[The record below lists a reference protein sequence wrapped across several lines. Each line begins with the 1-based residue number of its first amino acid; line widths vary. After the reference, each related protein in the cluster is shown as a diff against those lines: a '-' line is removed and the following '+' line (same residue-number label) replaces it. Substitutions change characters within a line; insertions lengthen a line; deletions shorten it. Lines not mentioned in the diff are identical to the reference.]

1 MVKKSFHLIA
11 FVLIFVILCGV
22 ITTGNV
28 VKAEEP
34 EILDS
39 GKCGA
44 SLNWEL
50 DDGGTLRIFGEGRM
64 YDYNKYYQPSPW
76 YKYRDEPYISADGSM
91 ILDSNGDTY
100 LPTDNYYA
108 DNPMGYKIKN
118 IVMEEGITYIGD
130 WAFYRV
136 CVDEIT
142 VPEGVEATGMFCF
155 RYSPTLKVLN
165 LPDSLKVLDDF
176 AISRNYL
183 LHTINLGNGL
193 ETVGTAGFNR
203 NTSLKTL
210 ILPESCTSVNVQL
223 SPTYAG
229 IDYSSV
235 GLMENCTSLETVGFG
250 KVERIPQRTCLGAK
264 IKNVVIPDTVKS
276 IDDYAFYDCKNL
288 EGVLF
293 EQNSVCTDIADTAFL
308 SCESLKSVKGGTAL
322 ETLGNYSSISTLEEF
337 DFSSANKVLSKA
349 QFYQTSLKTVSVSEN
364 ITTIPVSCFNGM
376 QKLEKMYLPSAL
388 ESIQA
393 SSFNYCVALKDI
405 YYNGNLQM
413 WQALEKASGWS
424 YQVNA
429 DCVVHLNDGNF
440 ATVSGKEIDRETLEF
455 TVGFEDYDGTLLD
468 TQKIKY
474 GCSATAPEAP
484 QRMGYVFDGWDKDF
498 SFVTENM
505 TVRAT
510 YVRKA
515 VDNPI
520 GADFA
525 GATLTLG
532 GDIALNL
539 YMDVNDEVLADEY
552 AGLMV
557 THPNGLEE
565 FISLKDAVKSEDF
578 YVFSC
583 DVAAKE
589 MASSLKVQFVT
600 SEGESEAFE
609 YSVKDY
615 AEYILEDNSGSY
627 DSAKPLVKAMLN
639 YGTAAQ
645 QYFSFNKENPANSLL
660 SNDEKALGEVD
671 LSACEFALYGEES
684 GVKYHGSKLTLES
697 ETSVKHY
704 FVIDNETDALNIT
717 VNGKA
722 WTAEKAG
729 EYYEVKISD
738 IPAQSLDE
746 KLIVKIGNLTLD
758 YNALSY
764 ANLAMNGEDN
774 NLKDLMKA
782 LYAYNKAADEYLA
795 EY

>member
-1 MVKKSFHLIA
+1 MVKKRFSIVALVLALIIISA
-11 FVLIFVILCGV
+11 VFNTGV
-22 ITTGNV
+22 A
-28 VKAEEP
+28 VKAENLK
-34 EILDS
+34 ILDS
-39 GKCGA
+39 GKCGE

-76 YKYRDEPYISADGSM
+76 YKYRDEPYISEDGSM
-91 ILDSNGDTY
+91 ILDSNGDNY
-100 LPTDNYYA
+100 LPTDAYYA
-108 DNPMGYKIKN
+108 DNPMGYKVKN
-118 IVMEEGITYIGD
+118 IVIEEGITYIGD

-183 LHTINLGNGL
+183 LHTINLGEGL
-193 ETVGTAGFNR
+193 EKVGTAGFNR
-203 NTSLKTL
+203 NPSLKTL
-210 ILPESCTSVNVQL
+210 VLPKSCTSVNVQL
-223 SPTYAG
+223 SPAYAD

-250 KVERIPQRTCLGAK
+250 KIDKIPQRTCLGAN
-264 IKNVVIPDTVKS
+264 IKNIIIPNTVKS
-276 IDDYAFYDCKNL
+276 IDAYAFYDCKNL
-288 EGVLF
+288 ESLLF
-293 EQNSVCTDIADTAFL
+293 ESESVCTHIADTAFL
-308 SCESLKSVKGGTAL
+308 NCKSLKSVKGGTTL
-322 ETLGNYSSISTLEEF
+322 ETLGNYSSITTLEEF
-337 DFSSANKVLSKA
+337 DFSSSNKTLIKA
-349 QFYQTSLKTVSVSEN
+349 QFYQTSLKTVSLSEH
-364 ITTIPVSCFNGM
+364 ITTIPVSCFNSM
-376 QKLEKMYLPSAL
+376 QKLEKIYLPSSL
-388 ESIQA
+388 ENIQA
-393 SSFNYCVALKDI
+393 SSFNHCVALKDI

-413 WQALEKASGWS
+413 WQAVEKASGWS

-440 ATVSGKEIDRETLEF
+440 ATVSGKEIDKETLEF
-455 TVGFEDYDGTLLD
+455 TVSFEDYSGALLD
-468 TQKIKY
+468 TQKVKY

-484 QRMGYVFDGWDKDF
+484 QRLGYVFDGWDKDF
-498 SFVTENM
+498 TYVTDHM

-515 VDNPI
+515 VDNVV
-520 GADFA
+520 GGEFA
-525 GATLTLG
+525 GATITLG
-532 GDIALNL
+532 GRIALNL
-539 YMDVNDEVLADEY
+539 YMDVNDEVLSDEN
-552 AGLMV
+552 AGLLV
-557 THPNGLEE
+557 VRPNGLEE
-565 FISLKDAVKSEDF
+565 FISLKDAVKSEEF

-589 MASSLKVQFVT
+589 MASPLKVQFVT

-609 YSVKDY
+609 YSVKEY

-627 DSAKPLVKAMLN
+627 ESEKPLVRAMLN
-639 YGTAAQ
+639 YGTFAQ
-645 QYFSFNKENPANSLL
+645 VYFGYNLENPANQSL
-660 SNDEKALGEVD
+660 SEVEKVI
-671 LSACEFALYGEES
+671 EEADFS
-684 GVKYHGSKLTLES
+684 DFRYNIKGKEDGVKYYGSKLTLES

-704 FVIDNETDALNIT
+704 FVIDNEADALNIT

-722 WTAEKAG
+722 VTAEKAG

-738 IPAQSLDE
+738 IPAQSLDDRLVLE
-746 KLIVKIGNLTLD
+746 IGGLTVD

-764 ANLAMNGEDN
+764 ANLAMSGDDN

-795 EY
+795 EH